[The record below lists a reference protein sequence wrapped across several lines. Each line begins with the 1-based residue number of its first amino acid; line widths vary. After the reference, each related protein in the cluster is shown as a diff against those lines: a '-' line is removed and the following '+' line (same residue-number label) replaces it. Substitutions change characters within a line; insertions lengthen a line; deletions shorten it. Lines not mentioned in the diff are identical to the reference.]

1 MTSLVEALVTVGL
14 RVARFEFPY
23 MAARR
28 EGGRR
33 PPDREPV
40 LRSTWHAVIRELS
53 TGMPPSR
60 LAIGGRSMGGRI
72 ATMVADESEV
82 GAVVCFGYPF
92 HPPKAPTKLRVAH
105 LEHLRTRTLIVQG
118 ERDPFGDCAE
128 VAGYPLSSAIELAW
142 CPDGD
147 HALRPRRRS
156 GHTEAS
162 NLALAA
168 SLVATFLERRCLPVT
183 PGSPGA
189 PA

>member
-1 MTSLVEALVTVGL
+1 MASLVEALVAAGL

-28 EGGRR
+28 DGVRR

-40 LRSTWHAVIRELS
+40 LRNTWHAVIRELS
-53 TGMPPSR
+53 AGGSTSR
-60 LAIGGRSMGGRI
+60 LVIGGKSMGGRI
-72 ATMVADESEV
+72 ATMVADECDV

-92 HPPKAPTKLRVAH
+92 HPPTEAAKLRVAH
-105 LEHLRTRTLIVQG
+105 LAHLRTKTLIVQG
-118 ERDPFGDCAE
+118 ERDPFGDRAE
-128 VAGYPLSSAIELAW
+128 VAGYRLSPAIELVW

-168 SLVATFLERRCLPVT
+168 SRVIAFLERRCP
-183 PGSPGA
+183 PGTRA
-189 PA
+189 

>member
-1 MTSLVEALVTVGL
+1 MASLVEALVAVGL

-28 EGGRR
+28 AGGRR

-40 LRSTWHAVIRELS
+40 LRSTWHAVVRALTGRELTAGVS
-53 TGMPPSR
+53 PSR
-60 LAIGGRSMGGRI
+60 LAIGGKSMGGRI
-72 ATMVADESEV
+72 ATMVADELDV

-92 HPPKAPTKLRVAH
+92 HPPKDPAKLRVAH
-105 LEHLRTRTLIVQG
+105 LEHLRAKTLIVQG
-118 ERDPFGDCAE
+118 ERDPFGDRAE
-128 VAGYPLSSAIELAW
+128 VAGYPLSPAIELAW

-162 NLALAA
+162 NLAFAA
-168 SLVATFLERRCLPVT
+168 SRVVAFLARIH
-183 PGSPGA
+183 A
-189 PA
+189 

>member
-1 MTSLVEALVTVGL
+1 MASLVEALVAVGL

-28 EGGRR
+28 AGGRR

-40 LRSTWHAVIRELS
+40 LRSTWHDVVRTLTAGVPL
-53 TGMPPSR
+53 SR
-60 LAIGGRSMGGRI
+60 LAIGGKSMGGRI
-72 ATMVADESEV
+72 ATMVADDLDV

-92 HPPKAPTKLRVAH
+92 HPPKDTAKLRVAH
-105 LEHLRTRTLIVQG
+105 LEHLRAKTLIVQG
-118 ERDPFGDCAE
+118 ERDPFGDRAA
-128 VAGYPLSSAIELAW
+128 VAGYPLSPAIEVAW

-168 SLVATFLERRCLPVT
+168 SQVAAFLARGVDSGT
-183 PGSPGA
+183 TG
-189 PA
+189 

>member
-1 MTSLVEALVTVGL
+1 MASLVEALVAVGL

-23 MAARR
+23 MAARHV
-28 EGGRR
+28 GARR

-40 LRSTWHAVIRELS
+40 LRSTWHAVIRELTAGTS
-53 TGMPPSR
+53 PSR
-60 LAIGGRSMGGRI
+60 LAIGGKSMGGRI
-72 ATMVADESEV
+72 ATMVADELDV

-92 HPPKAPTKLRVAH
+92 HPPTDAAKLRVAH

-118 ERDPFGDCAE
+118 ERDPFGDRAE
-128 VAGYPLSSAIELAW
+128 VAGYPLSSAIEIAW

-168 SLVATFLERRCLPVT
+168 SRVVAFLGRVSR
-183 PGSPGA
+183 
-189 PA
+189 

>member
-1 MTSLVEALVTVGL
+1 MDSPAMASLVDALVAVGL

-40 LRSTWHAVIRELS
+40 LRSTWHAVVREL
-53 TGMPPSR
+53 TARNLAAGACPSR
-60 LAIGGRSMGGRI
+60 LAIGGKSMGGRI
-72 ATMVADESEV
+72 ATMVADELDV

-92 HPPKAPTKLRVAH
+92 HPPKSATKLRVAH
-105 LEHLRTRTLIVQG
+105 LEHLRARTLIVQG
-118 ERDPFGDCAE
+118 ERDPFGNRTE
-128 VAGYPLSSAIELAW
+128 VVGYRLSPAIEVAW

-156 GHTEAS
+156 GPTEAS
-162 NLALAA
+162 NLAWAA
-168 SLVATFLERRCLPVT
+168 SRVAGFLARV
-183 PGSPGA
+183 SP
-189 PA
+189 

>member
-1 MTSLVEALVTVGL
+1 MASLVEALVGAGL

-23 MAARR
+23 MTARR
-28 EGGRR
+28 VGARR

-40 LRSTWHAVIRELS
+40 LRSTWHAVVRELS
-53 TGMPPSR
+53 PGTSPAR
-60 LAIGGRSMGGRI
+60 LAIGGKSMGGRI
-72 ATMVADESEV
+72 ATIVADELEV
-82 GAVVCFGYPF
+82 AAVVCFGYPF

-118 ERDPFGDCAE
+118 ERDPFGDRAE

-156 GHTEAS
+156 GHTEAT

-168 SLVATFLERRCLPVT
+168 ARVVAFLERPCAT
-183 PGSPGA
+183 G
-189 PA
+189 